1 MYWNLS
7 VESYKKWAILPVIGG
22 GARQKDYPRTRDEAS
37 LTQRFPKPKFRSS
50 IPFVTPARTMIR
62 HSEVEARDQRLSFLT
77 NEEIHHLTQLNTNG
91 FHERFRRCCLG
102 ILHAGTDTD
111 NTADLLK
118 RYPDFKVAIAR
129 CKQGIKF
136 VLDDAPR
143 SAFIDGE
150 RIHESMRDHL
160 CSAATDLIF
169 HAKHIGKPH
178 TAEEITDAVFH
189 MLRHSGVFD
198 RIAPAHEPRT
208 LASATHKELT
218 RITAWGGHSISD
230 SEYRYTKEVGTRFGE
245 RFCEFITG
253 GGGGAMRGPMS
264 GANAAYTAERIRHAR
279 MFGFSCP
286 GIITSEPPNLFV
298 NPLVILPDIEKRLEA
313 FVRSSMGCVVFMG
326 GPGTAEEI
334 QTILSILLDEKNR
347 EQSYPVI
354 LTGPESAR
362 SYFEAIE
369 NFLLKTIGT
378 QAIYEPKPLYDI
390 IIGDPER
397 VAQRMMEHV
406 KNARQCRREHEDT
419 DLWYGSL
426 HIPEEV
432 QQPFNPT
439 HEAVAQLEI
448 TRDQPPARLCA
459 QLRRLFSA
467 VVHGNVTDDGARRI
481 REFGPY
487 EFRGDPMIMAEVD
500 ALLARF
506 VAEGRMKLE
515 GEYKPCYRVIR

>member
-1 MYWNLS
+1 M
-7 VESYKKWAILPVIGG
+7 
-22 GARQKDYPRTRDEAS
+22 RQSLDFRAS
-37 LTQRFPKPKFRSS
+37 FPS
-50 IPFVTPARTMIR
+50 VTPECTTIR
-62 HSEVEARDQRLSFLT
+62 RREVDAQDQRLAFLT
-77 NEEIHHLTQLNTNG
+77 NEEILHLAELNTNG
-91 FHERFRRCCLG
+91 SHESFRRCCLG
-102 ILHAGTDTD
+102 ILHAGTNAD
-111 NTADLLK
+111 NTADLLG
-118 RYPDFKVAIAR
+118 RYPNFDVGIDR
-129 CKQGIKF
+129 CLQGIKF
-136 VLDDAPR
+136 ILHHAPR

-169 HAKHIGKPH
+169 YAQHIGKPH
-178 TAEEITDAVFH
+178 TTGEITDAVFH
-189 MLRHSGVFD
+189 MLRHSGVFE
-198 RIAPAHEPRT
+198 RIAPAHEPRA
-208 LASATHKELT
+208 LASATHRELT
-218 RITAWGGHSISD
+218 RITAWGGHAISD
-230 SEYRYTKEVGTRFGE
+230 KEYKYTKEVGTRFGE

-253 GGGGAMRGPMS
+253 GGNGAMRGPFS
-264 GANAAYTAERIRHAR
+264 GAQAAYAAERIRHAR
-279 MFGFSCP
+279 MFGFNCP
-286 GIITSEPPNLFV
+286 SIITSEPPNLFV

-313 FVRSSMGCVVFMG
+313 FIRAALGCVVFMG

-334 QTILSILLDEKNR
+334 QTILSILLHEKNR
-347 EQSYPVI
+347 EQSFPVI

-369 NFLLKTIGT
+369 SFLLKTIGKE
-378 QAIYEPKPLYDI
+378 AICKPKPLYEI

-397 VAQRMMEHV
+397 VARQMMEQV
-406 KNARQCRREHEDT
+406 KNARKCRREHDDT

-432 QQPFNPT
+432 QQPFSPT
-439 HEAVAQLEI
+439 HEAVSQLQI
-448 TRDQPPARLCA
+448 TRDQPPALLCA

-481 REFGPY
+481 RENGPY
-487 EFRGDPMIMAEVD
+487 EFRGDPMIMTEVD